1 MKIVVS
7 GVFSQFSRA
16 ELKKRI
22 EENGGKNVNS
32 ISKNTTFV
40 LSGDNMGPSK
50 QQKAKDLGIPLVS
63 EEEFLVK
70 IS

>member
-1 MKIVVS
+1 M
-7 GVFSQFSRA
+7 FSKFSRV
-16 ELKKRI
+16 ELKKMI
-22 EENGGKNVNS
+22 EEHGGKNISS

-40 LSGDNMGPSK
+40 LFGDNMGSSK

-63 EEEFLVK
+63 EEEFLTK

>member
-7 GVFSQFSRA
+7 GVFSQFSRI
-16 ELKKRI
+16 ELKKMI
-22 EENGGKNVNS
+22 EEHGGKNISS

-50 QQKAKDLGIPLVS
+50 EKKATDLGIPLVS
-63 EEEFLVK
+63 EEEFLIK